1 MMSNE
6 DILKETRKQFFAYRN
21 GIIADSLR
29 KNGDPHTMIM
39 GCQITDIAQIASTI
53 TPNKEIAEAFWTDT
67 KHRECRMIAPMLYPE
82 SEMTEATAIDWA
94 ASVECEEIAD
104 VLCHRLLRKLPF
116 AEKLFYALQ
125 TSDAPLAPYTSMR
138 LLLNLVMLNKVDKN
152 EKLKVMLEQQ
162 KENVVPKIRCV
173 IDSILE
179 EFEN

>member
-1 MMSNE
+1 MSNE

-21 GIIADSLR
+21 GIIADFLR

-53 TPNKEIAEAFWTDT
+53 PASKEIADAFWADT
-67 KHRECRMIAPMLYPE
+67 KHRECRMIAPMLYPIN
-82 SEMTEATAIDWA
+82 EMTKEVAFEWA

-104 VLCHRLLRKLPF
+104 VLCHRLLRKLSF
-116 AEKLFYALQ
+116 AEELFYTLQ
-125 TSDAPLAPYTSMR
+125 TSEAPLAPYTSMR

-152 EKLKVMLEQQ
+152 EELKVLLKQQ
-162 KENVVPKIRCV
+162 RENTAPKTRCI

-179 EFEN
+179 EFEY